1 MAGGLND
8 ALRALVESGRL
19 AHLVTLNADGSPQ
32 ASAVWVGLDGDEI
45 VSGHMDERVKLRNV
59 RRDPRVVISLD
70 APVEPGTFLAE
81 YAVVYGTGRVTEG
94 GASDLLHR
102 LGKVY
107 VGADFE
113 FPVTA
118 AADAGFVLRVSVDR
132 VTGHGPWVSG
142 P

>member
-1 MAGGLND
+1 VAGGVND
-8 ALRALVESGRL
+8 ELQTLIESGRL

-32 ASAVWVGLDGDEI
+32 VSAVWVGLDGDEI
-45 VSGHMDERVKLRNV
+45 VSGHMDDRVKLRNV
-59 RRDPRVVISLD
+59 RRDPRVVISLE

-107 VGADFE
+107 VGPDFE
-113 FPVTA
+113 FPVAA

-132 VTGHGPWVSG
+132 VTGHGPWVIG